1 MRNSIPKDIFLVYRL
16 VYVLILLVEVILAVP
31 LVSEALVMSGSTV
44 PFVMAGVY
52 FIMWVVGG
60 TDVILR
66 TPFIVNMLG
75 ISLVFIGII
84 PIVSTIA
91 HIVLVV
97 LIIKYLL
104 KEYKIEKDIAEDFQK
119 RKESGELGTFKWKP

>member
-97 LIIKYLL
+97 LIIKYLM